1 MPISYKA
8 QLNLGN
14 EALGTEKSVTANEET
29 KTCELR
35 HLAQEIHH
43 QNQLIP
49 EDVAAAVL
57 GYFCKA
63 AVMKMTE
70 GFAVQLSSDGKVAL
84 RLIPDIHIKGGSIN
98 LARAKELDPTVTEL
112 TEENAGDL
120 IDKAGGVTLKVRAIA
135 QQPFTDL
142 LNDQKPRVERS
153 GVVTAAYVAKK
164 DGTGTNTG
172 GNGEGGNNGGG
183 SEQGD
188 DDLEG

>member
-1 MPISYKA
+1 M
-8 QLNLGN
+8 
-14 EALGTEKSVTANEET
+14 
-29 KTCELR
+29 
-35 HLAQEIHH
+35 
-43 QNQLIP
+43 
-49 EDVAAAVL
+49 AAAVL

-172 GNGEGGNNGGG
+172 EGGNTGGNGG

>member
-14 EALGTEKSVTANEET
+14 EALGTEKSVTANEDT

-70 GFAVQLSSDGKVAL
+70 GFAVQLTSEGKVAL
-84 RLIPDIHIKGGSIN
+84 RLIPDIHVKGGSIN
-98 LARAKELDPTVTEL
+98 LARAKQLDPTVTEL

-164 DGTGTNTG
+164 DSTGTGENTGDNTG
-172 GNGEGGNNGGG
+172 GGNTGG
-183 SEQGD
+183 SED

>member
-1 MPISYKA
+1 MPINYKA

-14 EALGTEKSVTANEET
+14 EALGTEKSVTANEDV

-49 EDVAAAVL
+49 EDVAASVL

-70 GFAVQLSSDGKVAL
+70 GFAVQLTSDGKVAL

-142 LNDQKPRVERS
+142 LNEQKPRVERS

-164 DGTGTNTG
+164 DGTGTGENTG
-172 GNGEGGNNGGG
+172 DNTGEGGNTGGG
-183 SEQGD
+183 SELGD
-188 DDLEG
+188 GD

>member
-70 GFAVQLSSDGKVAL
+70 GFAVQLTSEGKVAL

-98 LARAKELDPTVTEL
+98 LARAKELDPSVTEI
-112 TEENAGDL
+112 TAENAPTL
-120 IDKAGGVTLKVRAIA
+120 VQKAGVTVRAYVEA
-135 QQPFTDL
+135 EQKFTDL
-142 LNDQKPRVERS
+142 LLAQGASVTGS
-153 GVVTAAYVAKK
+153 GKVTEKAAVQRK
-164 DGTGTNTG
+164 DGEGGSSDSNG
-172 GNGEGGNNGGG
+172 GNGGGDEN
-183 SEQGD
+183 
-188 DDLEG
+188 LEG